1 MRLQN
6 RKNCAIR
13 KGDLM
18 WKMLLPIMLLIVCLA
33 GCRKQD
39 MRTVVAAVPGL
50 KNPACAQIIQD
61 AFMRQPGIKA
71 IQPDFQKRTLTVTY
85 DSMVIARKNIEF
97 TIAGAGF
104 DANDI
109 RAPTNAVAAL
119 PTACK

>member
-1 MRLQN
+1 
-6 RKNCAIR
+6 
-13 KGDLM
+13 
-18 WKMLLPIMLLIVCLA
+18 
-33 GCRKQD
+33 
-39 MRTVVAAVPGL
+39 
-50 KNPACAQIIQD
+50 
-61 AFMRQPGIKA
+61 MRQPGIKA

>member
-1 MRLQN
+1 
-6 RKNCAIR
+6 
-13 KGDLM
+13 M
-18 WKMLLPIMLLIVCLA
+18 WKMFWPILLLIVCLA

-39 MRTVVAAVPGL
+39 MRTVVVAVPGL

-61 AFMRQPGIKA
+61 AFIRQQGIKA
-71 IQPDFQKRTLTVTY
+71 IQPNFQQHTVTVTY

-109 RAPTNAVAAL
+109 RAPTNVIATL
-119 PTACK
+119 PAACK

>member
-1 MRLQN
+1 MN
-6 RKNCAIR
+6 RKKR
-13 KGDLM
+13 EEEYLM
-18 WKMLLPIMLLIVCLA
+18 WKMLLPIMLLIVCLT

-39 MRTVVAAVPGL
+39 MRTVVVTVPGL
-50 KNPACAQIIQD
+50 KNQACAQIIQD
-61 AFMRQPGIKA
+61 AFMRQPGIKT
-71 IQPDFQKRTLTVTY
+71 IRPDWQQHTLTVTY

-119 PTACK
+119 PAACK

>member
-1 MRLQN
+1 ML
-6 RKNCAIR
+6 KA
-13 KGDLM
+13 
-18 WKMLLPIMLLIVCLA
+18 LLPIMLLLVCLA

-39 MRTVVAAVPGL
+39 MRTVVISVPGL
-50 KNPACAQIIQD
+50 KNPACTQIIQD
-61 AFMRQPGIKA
+61 AFMRQQGIKA
-71 IQPDFQKRTLTVTY
+71 IHPDFQQHTLTVTY

-119 PTACK
+119 PAACK

>member
-1 MRLQN
+1 MN
-6 RKNCAIR
+6 RKKRAGW

-18 WKMLLPIMLLIVCLA
+18 WKTLLPIMLLIVCLA

-39 MRTVVAAVPGL
+39 MRTVVVAVPGL

-71 IQPDFQKRTLTVTY
+71 VRPDFEQHTLTVTY
-85 DSMVIARKNIEF
+85 DSMVTARKNIEF

-104 DANDI
+104 NANDI
-109 RAPTNAVAAL
+109 PAVTNAAAAL
-119 PTACK
+119 PAACK

>member
-1 MRLQN
+1 MN
-6 RKNCAIR
+6 RKNRAVR
-13 KGDLM
+13 KGAFML
-18 WKMLLPIMLLIVCLA
+18 KMVLPIMLLIVCLA

-39 MRTVVAAVPGL
+39 MRTVVVAVPGL
-50 KNPACAQIIQD
+50 KNQACAQVIQN

-71 IQPDFQKRTLTVTY
+71 IWPDFQQHTLTVTY

-109 RAPTNAVAAL
+109 RAPTNAV
-119 PTACK
+119 KQMKNVE

>member
-1 MRLQN
+1 MN
-6 RKNCAIR
+6 RKNR
-13 KGDLM
+13 LGWKEYLM
-18 WKMLLPIMLLIVCLA
+18 LKMLLPIMLLIICLA

-39 MRTVVAAVPGL
+39 IRTVVVAVPGL
-50 KNPACAQIIQD
+50 KNPVCAQIIQD
-61 AFMRQPGIKA
+61 AFMRQQGIKA
-71 IQPDFQKRTLTVTY
+71 IRPDFQQHTLTVTY

-119 PTACK
+119 PAACK

>member
-1 MRLQN
+1 
-6 RKNCAIR
+6 
-13 KGDLM
+13 M
-18 WKMLLPIMLLIVCLA
+18 WKILLPIMLLIICLT

-39 MRTVVAAVPGL
+39 MRTVIVAVPNL

-71 IQPDFQKRTLTVTY
+71 IHPDFQQHTLTVIY
-85 DSMVIARKNIEF
+85 DSMVIARKNIEY

-109 RAPTNAVAAL
+109 PAQSNAAAAL
-119 PTACK
+119 PAACK

>member
-1 MRLQN
+1 
-6 RKNCAIR
+6 
-13 KGDLM
+13 M
-18 WKMLLPIMLLIVCLA
+18 WKTLLPIMLLIICLA

-39 MRTVVAAVPGL
+39 MRTVVVAVPNL

-71 IQPDFQKRTLTVTY
+71 IHPDFQQHTLTVIY

-97 TIAGAGF
+97 TIASAGF

-109 RAPTNAVAAL
+109 PAKSNAAAAL
-119 PTACK
+119 PAACK

>member
-1 MRLQN
+1 M
-6 RKNCAIR
+6 
-13 KGDLM
+13 G
-18 WKMLLPIMLLIVCLA
+18 KMILPIMLLIVCMA

-39 MRTVVAAVPGL
+39 VRTVVVAVPGL

-61 AFMRQPGIKA
+61 AFMRQPGIRGVR
-71 IQPDFQKRTLTVTY
+71 PDFQQRTLTVTY

-109 RAPTNAVAAL
+109 RAPTNAIAAL
-119 PTACK
+119 PPGCK

>member
-1 MRLQN
+1 MN
-6 RKNCAIR
+6 RKNRAIR

-18 WKMLLPIMLLIVCLA
+18 WKMLLPLMLLIVCLA

-39 MRTVVAAVPGL
+39 MRTVVVAVPAL
-50 KNPACAQIIQD
+50 KNPACAQVVQD
-61 AFMRQPGIKA
+61 AFIRQPGIKA
-71 IQPDFQKRTLTVTY
+71 IRPDFQQRTLTVTY

-119 PTACK
+119 PAACK

>member
-1 MRLQN
+1 MN
-6 RKNCAIR
+6 RKNRAVW

-18 WKMLLPIMLLIVCLA
+18 WKMLLPIMLLIACLA

-39 MRTVVAAVPGL
+39 MRTVVVAVPGL
-50 KNPACAQIIQD
+50 KNPAGAQIIQN

-71 IQPDFQKRTLTVTY
+71 IQPDCQRHTLTVTY

-109 RAPTNAVAAL
+109 RAPTHAAAVK
-119 PTACK
+119 P

>member
-1 MRLQN
+1 
-6 RKNCAIR
+6 
-13 KGDLM
+13 M

-39 MRTVVAAVPGL
+39 MRTVIVAVPNL
-50 KNPACAQIIQD
+50 KNTTCAQIIQD

-71 IQPDFQKRTLTVTY
+71 IHPDFQHHTLTVIY
-85 DSMVIARKNIEF
+85 DSMVIARKNIEY

-109 RAPTNAVAAL
+109 PAQSNAAAAL
-119 PTACK
+119 PAACK